1 MKIFIIVSLF
11 FLASCGQKERIP
23 APWTTIVKTITGTIQ

>member
-1 MKIFIIVSLF
+1 MKILIVVSLF
-11 FLASCGQKERIP
+11 FLASCSHKERIP